1 MFKER
6 GFLIIGDYFVLLA
19 SNTGGTVAEAA
30 STIVITI
37 FAKNKYFVDCGQNMY
52 LLALALQY
60 T

>member
-37 FAKNKYFVDCGQNMY
+37 FAKKWPEYVFISLSLTVY
-52 LLALALQY
+52 LK